1 MAVYDDSG
9 SGAVRAG
16 QLVNYTGALVS
27 LALMA
32 GVGVWGYKLVVRD
45 VSGIP
50 VVRAVQGDMRVA
62 PSNPGGDVAL
72 HTGLSVNE
80 VAAVGEAAAPE
91 DTLLLAPRTSE
102 LAEEDLAVQSTAE
115 ASEIVPDTVIDAE
128 TEVAL
133 TSPDA
138 VQDQDA
144 SPLNAEEI
152 LALADRISAGAVP
165 LTDLAEGENIAPTT
179 SVSGGIVVIDQS
191 IPGVKSSLHPVVRPL
206 GLEVAA
212 AALSNTSATPA
223 AVVASAPSSEVAV
236 STATFPAGTN
246 LVQLG
251 AFPTPDVAADA
262 WGKLNGEF
270 SDYMTGRDRII
281 QIAQSS
287 GRTFY
292 RLRATGFEDLA
303 DARRFCAA
311 LDAGNAECIPV
322 VVR

>member
-1 MAVYDDSG
+1 MAVYEDG
-9 SGAVRAG
+9 VTGAQRAG
-16 QLVNYTGALVS
+16 QFVNYSGALVS

-62 PSNPGGDVAL
+62 PDNPGGEVAL

-91 DTLLLAPRTSE
+91 DTLLLAPTTTQLADE
-102 LAEEDLAVQSTAE
+102 DLQVQPLAEADEVLPAATPTEETA
-115 ASEIVPDTVIDAE
+115 
-128 TEVAL
+128 VAL
-133 TSPDA
+133 TNPEAIEESLT
-138 VQDQDA
+138 
-144 SPLNAEEI
+144 SPLSADEM
-152 LALADRISAGAVP
+152 LALADRIAAGAVP
-165 LTDLAEGENIAPTT
+165 LTDLAEGTDVAPTT
-179 SVSGGIVVIDQS
+179 QVSGIVVIDTS
-191 IPGVKSSLHPVVRPL
+191 IPGVTTSPAPPARPL

-212 AALSNTSATPA
+212 SALSNASAPA
-223 AVVASAPSSEVAV
+223 TAASAAPSSEVAV
-236 STATFPAGTN
+236 STASFPVGTN

-251 AFPTPDVAADA
+251 AFPSPDAAADA
-262 WGKLNGEF
+262 WTQLGGTF
-270 SDYMTGRDRII
+270 SDYMTGKDRVI
-281 QIAQSS
+281 QVASSS

-292 RLRATGFEDLA
+292 RLRATGFQDLA
-303 DARRFCAA
+303 DARRFCAT